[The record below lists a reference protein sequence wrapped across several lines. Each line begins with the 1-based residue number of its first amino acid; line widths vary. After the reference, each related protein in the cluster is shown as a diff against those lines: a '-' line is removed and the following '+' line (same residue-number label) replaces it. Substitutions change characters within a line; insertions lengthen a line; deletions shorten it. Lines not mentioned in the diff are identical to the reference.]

1 MPSQTGAAAGS
12 DIESQREPVVLF
24 RQDAPDDDL
33 ACPRCQGRLEPES
46 GAVHCAACE
55 SRYAIEDGVI
65 CTQRTQ
71 VFMGEFT
78 AERMM
83 DFVRAARERG
93 WRKTVQDSMAAEDP
107 GTRRILLSPSRASF
121 LHLLD
126 PVRRDSVLDLGA
138 GMGAV
143 SLQLA
148 KSFDRVYAVDQTFER
163 LAFLRVVADQ
173 EGAASIRTVCHRDV
187 FRLPF
192 RSGALCAAVMVG
204 VFEYFPASYPRMP
217 LGEVQRRAL
226 GELYRILQPGGVL
239 FIATKN
245 RFGWPNWAGALD
257 NSGLRFGALLPR
269 WLANPVSLALL
280 GRPFR
285 IVTDSYRRYSAMLRE
300 AGFRDARFYWPDGGY
315 QSANAW
321 IDLDDRD
328 ALRERIRALPATGL
342 KRAVFSVLASTGA
355 RHAVPNFGIVVRK
368 PG

>member
-1 MPSQTGAAAGS
+1 MPSHTGAAADS
-12 DIESQREPVVLF
+12 DNRSQREQAILC

-33 ACPRCQGRLEPES
+33 ACPKCQSPLEAEP
-46 GAVHCAACE
+46 GAVHCAGCE
-55 SRYAIEDGVI
+55 SRYAVEDGVI
-65 CTQRTQ
+65 CTQRTP

-78 AERMM
+78 AARMM
-83 DFVRAARERG
+83 EFVTAAREQG
-93 WRKTVQDSMAAEDP
+93 WRKTVQESMAAEDP

-126 PVRRDSVLDLGA
+126 PARRESVLDLGA

-173 EGAASIRTVCHRDV
+173 EGATSIRTVCHRDV
-187 FRLPF
+187 FGLPF
-192 RSGALCAAVMVG
+192 RSGALSAAVMIG
-204 VFEYFPASYPRMP
+204 VFEYFPASYPETP
-217 LGEVQRRAL
+217 IGEVQRRAL
-226 GELYRILQPGGVL
+226 GELYRLLQPGGVL

-245 RFGWPNWAGALD
+245 RFGWPNWGGALD

-285 IVTDSYRRYSAMLRE
+285 IVTDSYWRYGAMLRE

-315 QSANAW
+315 QSARAW

-328 ALRERIRALPATGL
+328 ALRESIRALPASGL

-355 RHAVPNFGIVVRK
+355 RHAVPNFGIVARK